1 MDAYKKSYKVLLSF
15 GDKILFEEFRPHVEE
30 KLSEYMGKEKIRMY
44 YASFALIVFSA
55 IEAKAAGGGEN
66 G

>member
-1 MDAYKKSYKVLLSF
+1 LDAYKKSYKLLLSF
-15 GDKILFEEFRPHVEE
+15 GDKILFEEFRPYIEN
-30 KLSEYMGKEKIRMY
+30 KLGEFVGKEKIRMY